1 MTLPLA
7 KTMALCAGLL
17 SLLALDGSVSAAS
30 AENYPYGC
38 ACFHNKTGV
47 DIKYRYKWGG
57 GDWKNMSLSAGYQRP
72 LCWRYAQGSH
82 SSPDLLFELDVDMS
96 KGSAWTKYDIKRLQ
110 VSDNTCSAV
119 GHEAQYDIDYR
130 PNTNRSFIHVT
141 HR

>member
-1 MTLPLA
+1 MTLRFA

-17 SLLALDGSVSAAS
+17 SFLALDGQVSPAS
-30 AENYPYGC
+30 ADNAYGC

-47 DIKYRYKWGG
+47 GINYRYKWGD
-57 GDWKNMSLSAGYQRP
+57 GDWKKVSLPANYEQT

-82 SSPDLLFELDVDMS
+82 SSPELFFELDVDMS

-110 VSDNTCSAV
+110 AANDTCTAV

-130 PNTNRSFIHVT
+130 PNTNRSFIQVT

>member
-1 MTLPLA
+1 MTPQLA
-7 KTMALCAGLL
+7 KTMALSAGLL
-17 SLLALDGSVSAAS
+17 ACLALEGGVPTAS
-30 AENYPYGC
+30 AQDNLYGC
-38 ACFHNKTGV
+38 ACFHNKTGTN
-47 DIKYRYKWGG
+47 INYRYKWG
-57 GDWKNMSLSAGYQRP
+57 DAEWKRVSLPAGYEQT

-110 VSDNTCSAV
+110 SPQNSCSAV

-130 PNTNRSFIHVT
+130 PNTDRGFIHVT

>member
-7 KTMALCAGLL
+7 KTLALCAGLL
-17 SLLALDGSVSAAS
+17 SFLALDGIVSPAWAD
-30 AENYPYGC
+30 NPFGC

-47 DIKYRYKWGG
+47 DIKYRYRWGD
-57 GDWKNMSLSAGYQRP
+57 GDWEHVTLRAGYQRP

-96 KGSAWTKYDIKRLQ
+96 KGSAWAKYDIKRLQ
-110 VSDNTCSAV
+110 ASASNCGAV
-119 GHEAQYDIDYR
+119 GHEAHYDIDYR
-130 PNTNRSFIHVT
+130 ANTNRNYIAVT